1 VYFLLGSGVGAFGI
15 SKGLLAPDG
24 KLARRW
30 PLWAVAAI
38 VAFGVATAVTIA
50 AFAPHSSPRV
60 WEALAD
66 STFVLSCAASSFAF
80 LALFARFARRRIK
93 IWDSLTANAY
103 GIYLVHYAFVS
114 CLQYSLLKTTL
125 PGIAKGSLVLL
136 GALVLSWGVVA
147 AIRRIPAVARV
158 I

>member
-1 VYFLLGSGVGAFGI
+1 LFGAGVGALGTDK
-15 SKGLLAPDG
+15 SLLAPDG

-30 PLWAVAAI
+30 VLWTVAAR

-50 AFAPHSSPRV
+50 VFAPHTSPRL
-60 WEALAD
+60 WEVLAD
-66 STFVLSCAASSFAF
+66 SSFVLSCAASCFAF
-80 LALFARFARRRIK
+80 LALFVRFSRRRIK

-103 GIYLVHYAFVS
+103 GIYLLHYAFVIW
-114 CLQYSLLKTTL
+114 LQYALLKATL
-125 PGIAKGSLVLL
+125 PAVAKGPLVLL
-136 GALVLSWGVVA
+136 GAMVLSWGATA